1 MSREILTPPRGART
15 VRVIGKI
22 AARTGLF
29 GAVRERSSVTPRR
42 ALPSLSIGLA
52 AVQIFLLLG
61 SAAVWPLAEVAAQ
74 DDPWQWP
81 ADQKVEKATE
91 RLRDLKDAA
100 QQFSRRDCPTARAH
114 YDAWLD
120 EALDL
125 AGSLIGLQDSTR
137 QIRKTGAGADKLRTW
152 DAVRAGNGADGLVE
166 LTDLLDRCAR
176 RVRESDAA
184 FRPPSREEL
193 VRRAAERIGEK
204 KKSELAAVGISLE
217 EKDEFKVEGSPPR
230 RIR

>member
-1 MSREILTPPRGART
+1 MRPTPCA
-15 VRVIGKI
+15 
-22 AARTGLF
+22 AAR
-29 GAVRERSSVTPRR
+29 ERCLVIRR
-42 ALPSLSIGLA
+42 ALPRLSIGLA
-52 AVQIFLLLG
+52 AVQIFLSFG
-61 SAAVWPLAEVAAQ
+61 AAAVWPLADAVAQ
-74 DDPWQWP
+74 DDPSQWP
-81 ADQKVEKATE
+81 ADQKVEKAIE
-91 RLRDLKDAA
+91 RLKDLKDTA
-100 QQFSRRDCPTARAH
+100 QQFSRRDCPTGRTD
-114 YDAWLD
+114 YDAWLN

-152 DAVRAGNGADGLVE
+152 DAVRVGNGADGLGE
-166 LTDLLDRCAR
+166 LTDLLDRCGR

-193 VRRAAERIGEK
+193 VRRAVERIGEK

-217 EKDEFKVEGSPPR
+217 EKDELKVEGSPPR

>member
-1 MSREILTPPRGART
+1 M
-15 VRVIGKI
+15 
-22 AARTGLF
+22 
-29 GAVRERSSVTPRR
+29 
-42 ALPSLSIGLA
+42 GLA
-52 AVQIFLLLG
+52 AVQIFLSLG
-61 SAAVWPLAEVAAQ
+61 SAAVWPLAEAVAE

-91 RLRDLKDAA
+91 RLKDLKDTA
-100 QQFSRRDCPTARAH
+100 QQFSRRDCPTARAA

-152 DAVRAGNGADGLVE
+152 DAVRASNGPDGLAE
-166 LTDLLDRCAR
+166 LADLLGRCGR
-176 RVRESDAA
+176 RVRERDAA

-193 VRRAAERIGEK
+193 LRRAAERVGEK
-204 KKSELAAVGISLE
+204 KKSELASFGIPLE
-217 EKDEFKVEGSPPR
+217 EKDEFKAEGLPPR
-230 RIR
+230 SIR

>member
-1 MSREILTPPRGART
+1 RLGAQ
-15 VRVIGKI
+15 
-22 AARTGLF
+22 
-29 GAVRERSSVTPRR
+29 AVH
-42 ALPSLSIGLA
+42 
-52 AVQIFLLLG
+52 
-61 SAAVWPLAEVAAQ
+61 
-74 DDPWQWP
+74 DDPAQG
-81 ADQKVEKATE
+81 AAAQKVERVTE
-91 RLRDLKDAA
+91 RLSDRKDAA
-100 QQFSRRDCPTARAH
+100 QRFSRRDCPTARAG

-120 EALDL
+120 DALDL

-152 DAVRAGNGADGLVE
+152 DAVRAANGADGLVE

>member
-1 MSREILTPPRGART
+1 
-15 VRVIGKI
+15 VIGKI

>member
-1 MSREILTPPRGART
+1 MRPTPCA
-15 VRVIGKI
+15 
-22 AARTGLF
+22 AAR
-29 GAVRERSSVTPRR
+29 ERCLVIRR
-42 ALPSLSIGLA
+42 ALPRLSIGLA
-52 AVQIFLLLG
+52 AVQIFLSFG
-61 SAAVWPLAEVAAQ
+61 AAAVWPLADAVAQ
-74 DDPWQWP
+74 DDPSQWP
-81 ADQKVEKATE
+81 VDQKVEKAIE
-91 RLRDLKDAA
+91 RLKDLKDTA
-100 QQFSRRDCPTARAH
+100 QQFSRRDCPTGRAD
-114 YDAWLD
+114 YDAWLN

-152 DAVRAGNGADGLVE
+152 DAVRVGNGADGLGE
-166 LTDLLDRCAR
+166 LTDLLDRCGR

-193 VRRAAERIGEK
+193 VRRAVERIGEK

-217 EKDEFKVEGSPPR
+217 EKDELKVEGSPPR